1 MGSTPQGAARYMWM
15 ASLCVDSYLC
25 DRPQRRASNTKGNQM
40 KVSELI
46 AELECYDA
54 DSDVHF
60 AYGAGDYW
68 RTVLAPKVS
77 RVFTGTVTNTEY
89 HGTDK
94 LLDGDEHDDD
104 AVLRRVVVIE

>member
-1 MGSTPQGAARYMWM
+1 MGCNPHRIY
-15 ASLCVDSYLC
+15 
-25 DRPQRRASNTKGNQM
+25 KGKIM

-54 DSDVHF
+54 DSEVHF

-68 RTVLAPKVS
+68 NTVLAPKVS
-77 RVFTGTVTNTEY
+77 RVFTGTVTNTAY

-94 LLDGDEHDDD
+94 LLDGAEPDEGDEVRT
-104 AVLRRVVVIE
+104 AVVIE

>member
-1 MGSTPQGAARYMWM
+1 MHSIELLT
-15 ASLCVDSYLC
+15 LELLE
-25 DRPQRRASNTKGNQM
+25 NQM

-54 DSDVHF
+54 DSEVHF

-77 RVFTGTVTNTEY
+77 RVFTGTVTNTDY

-104 AVLRRVVVIE
+104 AELRRVVVIE

>member
-1 MGSTPQGAARYMWM
+1 
-15 ASLCVDSYLC
+15 
-25 DRPQRRASNTKGNQM
+25 M

-54 DSDVHF
+54 DADVHF

-77 RVFTGTVTNTEY
+77 RVFSGTVTNTDY

-104 AVLRRVVVIE
+104 VEVRHVVVIE